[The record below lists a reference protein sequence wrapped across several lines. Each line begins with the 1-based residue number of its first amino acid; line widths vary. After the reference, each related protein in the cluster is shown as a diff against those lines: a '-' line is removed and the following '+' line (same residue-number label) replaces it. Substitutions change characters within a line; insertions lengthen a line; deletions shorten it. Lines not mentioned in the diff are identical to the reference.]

1 MFWDVEHVEPMVRC
15 AQEGHE
21 IFSGLGLFPHA
32 DRGGP
37 DFRHTASATCF
48 DALADGGMAFPAFLD
63 GHGDV
68 GVFDGVCRDFDH
80 EFLGD
85 VHLFHFDLDDRP
97 MGLLIVGLLSS
108 EGFGL
113 GGFGRLDL
121 APFAFCHGGGRGLSN
136 GLWCLNRGKVAFH
149 GIRFCRRACSRGRCG
164 SSGHAGRLRAA
175 AESHPSKAKDTEGT
189 DGGPLRFFD
198 KFAGQKQVT
207 GQHTEEQESHKH
219 ADGSHVPQPRLFA
232 CPYDAD
238 AAHSG
243 VPS

>member
-1 MFWDVEHVEPMVRC
+1 DRVRKRREIAEGRQIAWKGQRWELWQGFRFVGCTAAVAFVERDAQFDHACFVKAHKGGSIGAPRCRMFWDVEHVEPMVRC

-108 EGFGL
+108 EGFCL

-121 APFAFCHGGGRGLSN
+121 APFALCHRGG
-136 GLWCLNRGKVAFH
+136 
-149 GIRFCRRACSRGRCG
+149 
-164 SSGHAGRLRAA
+164 
-175 AESHPSKAKDTEGT
+175 
-189 DGGPLRFFD
+189 
-198 KFAGQKQVT
+198 
-207 GQHTEEQESHKH
+207 
-219 ADGSHVPQPRLFA
+219 
-232 CPYDAD
+232 
-238 AAHSG
+238 
-243 VPS
+243 